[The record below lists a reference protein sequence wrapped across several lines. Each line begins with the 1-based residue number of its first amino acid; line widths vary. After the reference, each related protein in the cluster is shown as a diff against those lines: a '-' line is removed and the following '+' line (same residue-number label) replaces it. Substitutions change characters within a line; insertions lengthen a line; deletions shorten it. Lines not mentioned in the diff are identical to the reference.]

1 MTKKERVRYYMFIRV
16 VRFITDNIADFTAG
30 GVVLAQH
37 AILQGVVTAIEG
49 LTGDQS
55 SGLSDARFEFNSKD
69 TARENLREMLSEIS
83 RTARSM
89 VYEFPG
95 IDLKFRML
103 RGDSDANLLA
113 KARAFLSDAT
123 PHEADFVRY
132 EMDAKFLETLQN
144 LINAFENALEAPGT
158 AIDSHVEATAETGT
172 QIRKGMVAV
181 RTMNGPVR
189 NKYANNTGKLAAW
202 VSASH
207 IEKITEGSE
216 PKPPTP

>member
-1 MTKKERVRYYMFIRV
+1 LP
-16 VRFITDNIADFTAG
+16 IAAG

-37 AILQGVVTAIEG
+37 AILQGVITAIEA

-55 SGLSDARFEFNSKD
+55 SGLSSAQFEFNSKD

-144 LINAFENALEAPGT
+144 LINDFENALEAPGT
-158 AIDSHVEATAETGT
+158 ATDSHVAATAEIGT
-172 QIRKGMVAV
+172 KIREGMIAV
-181 RTMNGPVR
+181 RTMNAPVK
-189 NKYANNTGKLAAW
+189 NKYRSNAGKLAAW
-202 VSASH
+202 MSASH
-207 IEKITEGSE
+207 VEKVSADKE
-216 PKPPTP
+216 PTPPTP